1 MLMIKC
7 PHCNLQI
14 FKWASI
20 CPGCGAERV
29 TKYSSYFNW
38 LGFFSYFNWL
48 GFLIGLPIC
57 LVLAVTIELIFDL
70 SVFMA
75 VVTLIVLIVL
85 NFMLAK

>member
-1 MLMIKC
+1 MQMMKC
-7 PHCNLQI
+7 PHYSLKI
-14 FKWASI
+14 FKWPSV

-29 TKYSSYFNW
+29 TKYS
-38 LGFFSYFNWL
+38 SYFNWL

-75 VVTLIVLIVL
+75 VVTFIVLIVL